1 MSTRSEARLKNFKKG
16 IDGDE
21 ARHKRE
27 EVTIEL
33 RKNKREEMVA
43 KRRQAPNGGSENAG
57 GLAAN
62 SLLSLAGS
70 TSTSASSSDAA
81 LSPANARELLC
92 MMPTYLQQMQMQHDA
107 NAQLDAVA
115 GFRKLLSIEHQPP
128 IDEVIASGAVPY
140 FIHFLQQTT
149 MPQVCMV
156 R

>member
-21 ARHKRE
+21 ARRKRE

-70 TSTSASSSDAA
+70 TSSASDAA
-81 LSPANARELLC
+81 SSPANARELLC

-149 MPQVCMV
+149 MPQVCTV